1 MFRCTDC
8 GKEYE
13 THPGYCEC
21 GNDNFEEIG
30 NYAAEPQ
37 YSEEYDEY
45 GNPIQQQ
52 FSDTGY
58 YQEQEYVPPV
68 PKLKYNKKAQKN
80 VSKAKKPLT
89 TGDMI
94 GIGVFAICVVL
105 SLLIFIFMGSNKSS
119 GKGGGG
125 NIVLHKDYSI
135 PASIDAIWD
144 STAAFEPPSAS
155 KIDPNKILNTKLQS
169 LDSEMNSYLI
179 SLAEAMIAGW
189 DRSNIAGDGVTQMEF
204 RIDKDGK
211 IVGKKIFKYS
221 GNKTLDNSVG
231 MLINSFG
238 KFQTPPSSY
247 KDEVI
252 IISFSSKNGA
262 QKAFFPNVKTK

>member
-1 MFRCTDC
+1 MFKCTDC

-21 GNDNFEEIG
+21 GNDNFEEND
-30 NYAAEPQ
+30 NYNAQPQ

-45 GNPIQQQ
+45 GNPIQYNDEG
-52 FSDTGY
+52 FA
-58 YQEQEYVPPV
+58 QEEEYVPV
-68 PKLKYNKKAQKN
+68 PKLKYNKKSKKS
-80 VSKAKKPLT
+80 VSKSKKPLS

-94 GIGVFAICVVL
+94 GIGVFAVCIVL
-105 SLLIFIFMGSNKSS
+105 SLLVFIFMGSGKSS
-119 GKGGGG
+119 NRGGGG

-144 STAAFEPPSAS
+144 SSAAFEPPTAA
-155 KIDPNKILNTKLQS
+155 KVDPSKILNTKLQS

-189 DRSNIAGDGVTQMEF
+189 DRTGISGDGVTQMEF
-204 RIDKDGK
+204 RIENDGT
-211 IVGKKIFKYS
+211 IVGKKIFKFS

-247 KDEVI
+247 NKEIVI
-252 IISFSSKNGA
+252 IAFSSKNGA
-262 QKAFFPNVKTK
+262 QKAYFPNVKTK

>member
-13 THPGYCEC
+13 TRPDYCEC
-21 GNDNFEEIG
+21 GNDNFDEVG
-30 NYAAEPQ
+30 SFAAEPQ

-45 GNPIQQQ
+45 GNPIQYDDGG
-52 FSDTGY
+52 F
-58 YQEQEYVPPV
+58 EQEEYVPV
-68 PKLKYNKKAQKN
+68 PKLKYNKKPKK
-80 VSKAKKPLT
+80 SSTRTKKPLT

-94 GIGVFAICVVL
+94 GIGVFAVCIVL
-105 SLLIFIFMGSNKSS
+105 SLLVFIFMGS
-119 GKGGGG
+119 GKTGNRGGGG

-144 STAAFEPPSAS
+144 STAAFEPPTAA
-155 KIDPNKILNTKLQS
+155 KVDPSKILNTKLQS

-189 DRSNIAGDGVTQMEF
+189 DRSGITGDGVTQMEF

-211 IVGKKIFKYS
+211 IVGKKIFKFS
-221 GNKTLDNSVG
+221 GNKSLDNSVG

-238 KFQTPPSSY
+238 KFQTPPSTY
-247 KDEVI
+247 NNEVV

-262 QKAFFPNVKTK
+262 QKAYFPNVKTK